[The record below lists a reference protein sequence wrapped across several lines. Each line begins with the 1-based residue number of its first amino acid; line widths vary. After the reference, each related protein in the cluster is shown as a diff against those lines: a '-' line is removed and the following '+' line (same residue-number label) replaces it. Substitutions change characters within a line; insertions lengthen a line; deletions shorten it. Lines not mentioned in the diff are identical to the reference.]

1 MIEGRSRKARPTAGN
16 RRPAPERSTQLL
28 KGVLDMCLLSVIAE
42 EPSYGYEMA
51 RKLTERGLDLAS
63 EGAIYPVLSRMQ
75 RSGLIG
81 GYLVASAEGPA
92 RKYYRIERSGEEA
105 LDEWMKAWRKLT
117 EGVENV
123 LQGGTDE

>member
-1 MIEGRSRKARPTAGN
+1 
-16 RRPAPERSTQLL
+16 
-28 KGVLDMCLLSVIAE
+28 MCLLSVIAE

-51 RKLTERGLDLAS
+51 RKLTERGLDLTS

-75 RSGLIG
+75 RNGLID
-81 GYLVASAEGPA
+81 GYLVASPEGPA
-92 RKYYRIERSGEEA
+92 RKYYRIERKGSETLA
-105 LDEWMKAWRKLT
+105 EWSAAWRALT